1 MRSGVLVALTTQ
13 FDPAT
18 LTSTAV
24 EGLAEW
30 RAVAPEQDPVTRRQ
44 LSRVPTSFGKFP
56 QELAE
61 ALLYLGWWL
70 CGAACAAYHREM
82 LPARFAHVATAA
94 RLNASRIDRALISR
108 SSGLKTSI
116 CHRPQLRHAD
126 GGALAQRVDIHQ
138 LPQTAPGRPP

>member
-1 MRSGVLVALTTQ
+1 LRDWRNGAL
-13 FDPAT
+13 
-18 LTSTAV
+18 
-24 EGLAEW
+24 W
-30 RAVAPEQDPVTRRQ
+30 QDPVTRRQ
-44 LSRVPTSFGKFP
+44 LSRVPTFGKFP